1 MLMKQHHFRAWL
13 KPERKMYHV
22 LEIRYLHNIF
32 MEVNEKNESTD
43 DLLAYVKLE
52 REQDYSIEVKPDN
65 ANFIIHHKPILS
77 RYIELMLYSG
87 LRDMKNK
94 EICEADV
101 VEVNLDGEVLQ
112 REVFFDTGSFWINGK
127 DGGKLIL
134 LGEIHEKVSIVGNTY
149 DNPEL
154 ISNLFQRI

>member
-32 MEVNEKNESTD
+32 MEVNEKNQSTD
-43 DLLAYVKLE
+43 DLLAWVKLE
-52 REQDYSIEVKPDN
+52 RDKDYDK
-65 ANFIIHHKPILS
+65 AILT